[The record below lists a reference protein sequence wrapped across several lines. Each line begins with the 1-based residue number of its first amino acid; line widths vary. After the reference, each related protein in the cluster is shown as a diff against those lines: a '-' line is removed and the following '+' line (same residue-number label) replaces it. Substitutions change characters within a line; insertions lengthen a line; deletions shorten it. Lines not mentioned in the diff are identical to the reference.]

1 MDTVTDRL
9 LSALKKLNPSKV
21 VAIAGDERREIAVP
35 ERRKRWTQVIE
46 AVLAGPWHR
55 CELVNKRGEVLGYVD
70 NTAPA
75 GDMEDLAD
83 NKKRSEVEW
92 MVNTIVRAQRE
103 ALAYR
108 DSEVQALLQAQGQ
121 VVRELSAGVRD
132 IAMLY
137 REQAVAARDLGAM
150 QASGKDDIL
159 SQLLEAGPELIKVL
173 PMLRAL
179 LSGEQPSS
187 PKNGAKVHG

>member
-1 MDTVTDRL
+1 MENVTERL

-21 VAIAGDERREIAVP
+21 IAIAGDERREIAVP
-35 ERRKRWTQVIE
+35 ERRKRWTQVVE

-70 NTAPA
+70 NTSPA
-75 GDMEDLAD
+75 GDVEDLPD

-92 MVNTIVRAQRE
+92 MVNTIVRAQRD

-132 IAMLY
+132 IASLY

-150 QASGKDDIL
+150 QAAGNGDML
-159 SQLLEAGPELIKVL
+159 SQLLEAGPELMKVL

-179 LSGEQPSS
+179 LSGEQPTA
-187 PKNGAKVHG
+187 KNGAKAHG